1 VIPAA
6 LRYVRAGSVE
16 EALAALVEPDAKAL
30 AGGQSLVSVMKLRLA
45 RPALVVDI
53 SRLELAG
60 IETADGELR
69 VGALTTWADLAG
81 SAELRRPALA
91 AISECAAGI
100 GDLQVRNRGTIGGSL
115 AHADPASDMPA
126 VLLALG
132 ASVALKSAAAE
143 RMVETREFFLGPFTT
158 ALAPGELLTGVVVP
172 LPAAGSGSAYASVEH
187 PASGFAL
194 AGAAALVVTPVA
206 LARPADLRMEGATD
220 LFVVLF
226 FGLVS
231 GTLGQMTIGW
241 AQRYVDVS
249 LSSLLLLGVPIVA
262 AVSAWLMLDEALR
275 PLQIAGGAVT
285 LAGIGAMMWRPARA
299 PAPDAGWERVG
310 SGGD

>member
-60 IETADGELR
+60 IEIADGELR

-158 ALAPGELLTGVVVP
+158 ALAPGELLTGVVLP

-194 AGAAALVVTPVA
+194 AGAAALVSP
-206 LARPADLRMEGATD
+206 DG
-220 LFVVLF
+220 
-226 FGLVS
+226 
-231 GTLGQMTIGW
+231 
-241 AQRYVDVS
+241 
-249 LSSLLLLGVPIVA
+249 SSSV
-262 AVSAWLMLDEALR
+262 
-275 PLQIAGGAVT
+275 AVT
-285 LAGIGAMMWRPARA
+285 GIGATPFLLEAEPGEALAAAEVFGDRFA
-299 PAPDAGWERVG
+299 PAGYRRHLAEVVVERALASAGARTKEDA
-310 SGGD
+310 